1 MKYAIIHYDEIGLKG
16 GNRIHFE
23 QWLVRNIKAKAGSV
37 VESCVRESG
46 HLTAKV
52 NDVEKARKV
61 LAAMPGI
68 AFFSFAER
76 VEIDIDEITKVSLQA
91 LKGIKFDTFKVDTR
105 RSDKGF
111 ELNSMQVNQ
120 IVGEA
125 VVNKYKKKAKM
136 KNPDLTLKIQVSN
149 KFAYISTENIDGV
162 GGLPTQPKNKVVTL
176 LSGGYDSPVAAFLM
190 MKRGC
195 EVVMVHFQNS
205 GQMKNAVQDKIVKL
219 AKQLSNYQV
228 NTRLYIVPFEK
239 LQKEIIMKVKAELR
253 MLVYRKFMIKIA
265 SEIAKKERARF
276 LVVGDSL
283 SQVASQTIHNLEAT
297 YANSGTNILS
307 PLIGM
312 DKKDIINISKKIGTY
327 KISELPYGDCC
338 SFFVPKHPELKA
350 TTRILDMA
358 VEGFDVSSLV
368 ENAVEKAKLTVF

>member
-23 QWLVRNIKAKAGSV
+23 RWLVRNIKAKAGSV
-37 VESCVRESG
+37 VESCIRESG

-52 NDVEKARKV
+52 NDVEKAKKV
-61 LAAMPGI
+61 LSAMPGI

-76 VEIDIDEITKVSLQA
+76 VEIDIDEITKVSLAA
-91 LKGIKFDTFKVDTR
+91 LKKAEFDTFKIDTR

-176 LSGGYDSPVAAFLM
+176 LSGGFDSPVAAFLM

-195 EVVMVHFQNS
+195 EVIMVHFQNS

-219 AKQLSNYQV
+219 AKQLSNYQQ
-228 NTRLYIVPFEK
+228 NTKLYIVPFEK
-239 LQKEIIMKVKAELR
+239 IQKEIIMKVKAELR
-253 MLVYRKFMIKIA
+253 MLVYRKVMIKIA
-265 SEIAKKERARF
+265 SEVAKKERARF

-297 YANSGTNILS
+297 YAGSDKHVLS

-312 DKKDIINISKKIGTY
+312 DKKEIINISKKIGTY
-327 KISELPYGDCC
+327 TISELPYGDCC
-338 SFFVPKHPELKA
+338 SYFVPKHPELKA
-350 TTRILDMA
+350 TARMLDMA
-358 VEGFDVSSLV
+358 VDGFDVPIKEAV
-368 ENAVEKAKLTVF
+368 ENAEITDF